1 MPTSE
6 SSLEALENRVAK
18 LEAQNRR
25 LKKAGI
31 ASLLLAVAVI
41 TMGQAKSDRTIEADT
56 VKAHTVTADVIQ
68 LTDAESHAVT
78 LLVPGLVTVQTNSGK
93 DRVIID
99 TSEGPSVHVTDREGF
114 SAALGVSSLV
124 TTKTGYKNQT
134 SAAAVVLFGKDN
146 KVLWSA
152 P

>member
-1 MPTSE
+1 MQTPD
-6 SSLEALENRVAK
+6 SSLEALAIRVAN
-18 LEAQNRR
+18 LETQNRR

-31 ASLLLAVAVI
+31 AALLLAVAVI
-41 TMGQAKSDRTIEADT
+41 TMGQAKSDQTIEADT

-99 TSEGPSVHVTDREGF
+99 TSEGPSVHVADKEGF
-114 SAALGVSSLV
+114 SAELGVSSLV
-124 TTKTGYKNQT
+124 ITKTGYKSQT
-134 SAAAVVLFGKDN
+134 SAASIALFGKDK